1 MIAYASEM
9 LAHALEMIAQAHPKF
24 HTYGSDEKIMK
35 TLLITAIGSFSAKT
49 AIEAA
54 KELGFKT
61 IGCDIYPREWVS
73 QSLLVDGFYRAVPA
87 TDVDAYMQF
96 IKEVCDKENVD
107 LILPLTDPEVD
118 VLSARRGE
126 LSAEVALSHDDII
139 TTCRDKMIFCTH
151 MKGLIDAI
159 PTAWVSDVE
168 TPESFPVIVKPV
180 RGRSSHGMRKL
191 DTQEEYTAFREAVCA
206 RREADGCKGSGA
218 ADASATDGA
227 ASRTTSGAA
236 VDGKASSASAS
247 VSADGSEASASAGAS
262 TTPAAHGDYIV
273 QPYIPGRVVSVD
285 IFRDPRNGYIYTLPR
300 EELLRTPAGAGTS
313 VRIYH
318 DEFIEDD
325 SKFFAEL
332 FGIKGTVML
341 EFIVDKTGYSWA
353 MECNPRFSGGIG
365 FSKAAGWDFA
375 KAHLAVYA
383 DMHYEMPPEIGET
396 WIVKEYSEVITRR
409 ESK

>member
-87 TDVDAYMQF
+87 TDADAYMQF

-118 VLSARRGE
+118 VLSVRRGE

-191 DTQEEYTAFREAVCA
+191 DTQEEYTAFREAVCT
-206 RREADGCKGSGA
+206 RSEAEGGKASGTTYAPAAGSSA
-218 ADASATDGA
+218 SDAVVGDE
-227 ASRTTSGAA
+227 
-236 VDGKASSASAS
+236 ASSASAN
-247 VSADGSEASASAGAS
+247 VGADGSDASGSVTS
-262 TTPAAHGDYIV
+262 PAAHGDYIV

-341 EFIVDKTGYSWA
+341 EFIADKTGYSWA

-383 DMHYEMPPEIGET
+383 DMHYDMPPEIGET
-396 WIVKEYSEVITRR
+396 WIVKEYSEVVTRR

>member
-87 TDVDAYMQF
+87 TDADAYMQF

-191 DTQEEYTAFREAVCA
+191 DTQEEYTAFREAVCT
-206 RREADGCKGSGA
+206 RSEAEGGKASGTTYAPAAGSSA
-218 ADASATDGA
+218 SDAVVGDE
-227 ASRTTSGAA
+227 
-236 VDGKASSASAS
+236 ASSASAN
-247 VSADGSEASASAGAS
+247 VGADGSEAYGSV
-262 TTPAAHGDYIV
+262 TFPAAHGDYIV

-332 FGIKGTVML
+332 FGVKGTVML

-383 DMHYEMPPEIGET
+383 DMHYDMPPEIGET
-396 WIVKEYSEVITRR
+396 WIVKEYSEVVTRR
-409 ESK
+409 EDR

>member
-1 MIAYASEM
+1 MIAYASCM
-9 LAHALEMIAQAHPKF
+9 TAHASKMIAQANLKF
-24 HTYGSDEKIMK
+24 HTYGGDENIMK

-49 AIEAA
+49 AITAA
-54 KELGFKT
+54 RELGFRT

-73 QSLLVDGFYRAVPA
+73 QSLLVDEFYRAVPA
-87 TDVDAYMQF
+87 TDAKAYMQF
-96 IKEVCDKENVD
+96 IKDVCDREHVD

-126 LSAEVALSHDDII
+126 LSSEVALSHDDII

-180 RGRSSHGMRKL
+180 KGRSSHGMKKL
-191 DTQEEYTAFREAVCA
+191 DTQEEYTAFRDMVCA
-206 RREADGCKGSGA
+206 RDESGKYVGCHAAANKSTGSSDPA
-218 ADASATDGA
+218 ASSDSAT
-227 ASRTTSGAA
+227 S
-236 VDGKASSASAS
+236 
-247 VSADGSEASASAGAS
+247 
-262 TTPAAHGDYIV
+262 PIAHGDYIV

-313 VRIYH
+313 VRIFH

-332 FGIKGTVML
+332 FGIKGSVML

-365 FSKAAGWDFA
+365 FSRAAGWDFA

-383 DMHYEMPPEIGET
+383 DMQYEMPPEIGET
-396 WIVKEYSEVITRR
+396 WIVKEYSEVITKR
-409 ESK
+409 EIK

>member
-1 MIAYASEM
+1 
-9 LAHALEMIAQAHPKF
+9 MIAQATSKYHIYKDYEKF
-24 HTYGSDEKIMK
+24 MK

-54 KELGFKT
+54 KELGFRV
-61 IGCDIYPREWVS
+61 IGCDIYPEQWIS
-73 QSLLVDGFYRAVPA
+73 QALLVDRFYKAVPA
-87 TDVDAYMQF
+87 SDEESYMQF
-96 IKEVCDKENVD
+96 IGDVCSREHVD

-118 VLSARRGE
+118 VLSARRDE
-126 LSAEVALSHDDII
+126 LPAQVALSHDDII

-191 DTQEEYTAFREAVCA
+191 DTQEEYTAFREAVCT
-206 RREADGCKGSGA
+206 RSEAEGAKASGTTYAPA
-218 ADASATDGA
+218 AGNSASDAVVGDE
-227 ASRTTSGAA
+227 
-236 VDGKASSASAS
+236 ASSASAS
-247 VSADGSEASASAGAS
+247 VSADGLDASASAGTS
-262 TTPAAHGDYIV
+262 TSPAAHGDYIV

-325 SKFFAEL
+325 SKLFAEL

-383 DMHYEMPPEIGET
+383 DMHYEMPPQIDET

-409 ESK
+409 ENR

>member
-73 QSLLVDGFYRAVPA
+73 QSRLVDGFYRAVPA
-87 TDVDAYMQF
+87 TDADAYMQF

-126 LSAEVALSHDDII
+126 LSTEVALPHDDII

-191 DTQEEYTAFREAVCA
+191 DTQEEYTAFREAVCT
-206 RREADGCKGSGA
+206 RG
-218 ADASATDGA
+218 
-227 ASRTTSGAA
+227 
-236 VDGKASSASAS
+236 
-247 VSADGSEASASAGAS
+247 ADGSATS
-262 TTPAAHGDYIV
+262 PAAHVDYIV

-383 DMHYEMPPEIGET
+383 DMHYDMPPEIGET

-409 ESK
+409 ENK

>member
-87 TDVDAYMQF
+87 TDADAYMQF

-118 VLSARRGE
+118 VLSVRRGE

-191 DTQEEYTAFREAVCA
+191 DTQEEYTAFREAVCT
-206 RREADGCKGSGA
+206 RSEAEGGKASGTTYAPAAGSSA
-218 ADASATDGA
+218 SDAVVGDE
-227 ASRTTSGAA
+227 
-236 VDGKASSASAS
+236 ASSASAN
-247 VSADGSEASASAGAS
+247 VGADGSDASGSVTS
-262 TTPAAHGDYIV
+262 PAAHGDYIV

-383 DMHYEMPPEIGET
+383 DMHYDMPPEIGET
-396 WIVKEYSEVITRR
+396 WIVKEYSEVVTRR